1 MSRTTGAGKPPWQPC
16 KRCNLLLSL
25 IKGAFLIILKGQ
37 KITTRPRSQTFK
49 VESLPVHWKCWK
61 SCFNFALN
69 ALLVC
74 SFCLFVLIFTMFL
87 QTCLWILLVPAQSR
101 WGWKGLKKI
110 IGIIFNHLRMTHNS
124 ITWYTYTC
132 IFHVY
137 IISIIIIVVNHLNMT
152 ASPSQQGR
160 HASRTRNSRLN
171 FSWGLFSGFFGWF
184 S

>member
-1 MSRTTGAGKPPWQPC
+1 MK
-16 KRCNLLLSL
+16 
-25 IKGAFLIILKGQ
+25 ILNAQ

-49 VESLPVHWKCWK
+49 VESLPVHWKSWEG
-61 SCFNFALN
+61 CFNFALN

-74 SFCLFVLIFTMFL
+74 SFRLFVLIFTMFS
-87 QTCLWILLVPAQSR
+87 TNLLVNPVGSSSESL
-101 WGWKGLKKI
+101 GLKFLIFSEKVKKEF

-137 IISIIIIVVNHLNMT
+137 IIFIIIIVVNHLNMT